1 MDGAA
6 AASKFAYRLRPSPHE
21 LPACCLNSGTFAR
34 QHVGVSAVAVLM
46 KVFCTIVTSGLLVAG
61 CSQVIDQFYSKS
73 NFDMQSFN
81 ADISECK
88 KRSSFTAVHTSVEEP
103 KDQVDDPIV
112 RECMMAKGYVV
123 QLETR

>member
-1 MDGAA
+1 MPQA
-6 AASKFAYRLRPSPHE
+6 
-21 LPACCLNSGTFAR
+21 LPACRLNFGAFA
-34 QHVGVSAVAVLM
+34 QHHIDRVYEGFLYHRYEGV
-46 KVFCTIVTSGLLVAG
+46 LVAG

-88 KRSSFTAVHTSVEEP
+88 KRSSFTARHTAAVET

-112 RECMMAKGYVV
+112 RECMTAKGYVV
-123 QLETR
+123 QSETK